1 MIRHSIKTCDFILI
15 RWISIFFI
23 FDGTTQPRYS
33 IHHKKSIKHETSSA
47 NIKTMKQ
54 KIKAKTCFLQIPR
67 KSLWTKISEPT
78 VIIRNKKST
87 QKLIFRRS
95 TKIVMNKDKWTQTN
109 YPYLLQL
116 PSTLL
121 IIRHFI
127 TAVFS
132 SPVGINPKKK

>member
-1 MIRHSIKTCDFILI
+1 MNINFFHFRWYHPTKIFNSSQKEYKTRDV
-15 RWISIFFI
+15 ISKYQNNETKNQCKNLFSA
-23 FDGTTQPRYS
+23 DP
-33 IHHKKSIKHETSSA
+33 KKIVMNE
-47 NIKTMKQ
+47 NI
-54 KIKAKTCFLQIPR
+54 
-67 KSLWTKISEPT
+67 ISEPT
-78 VIIRNKKST
+78 VIIWNKKST